1 MHLTKQYP
9 LWKRL
14 NPSREEQEREIMKD
28 LRARRLRR
36 HFQRTRNLVQVRKI
50 LKMLEEREEKRD
62 GQEMFDL

>member
-36 HFQRTRNLVQVRKI
+36 HFLRKRNLIQVRKI
-50 LKMLEEREEKRD
+50 IKMLEEKEGRNEQKV
-62 GQEMFDL
+62 